1 MELVKT
7 KQLAEALGLSKKTL
21 LEKARNGGWAYVQK
35 GNSLCF
41 VENRLPT
48 DVRFALAAYKS
59 GSVVPVQKRD
69 VVAKTPKG
77 GRHYT
82 GDAFLNASDKAQTVT
97 QWRAALIYEYKQC
110 GMTVATFCDAYNNC
124 GAFPILKEKLGEVSQ
139 ATFYRWLKNW
149 NENGAS
155 RVVPKYGMSRGGA
168 GESLSDE
175 ERDLLRLFW
184 LKDTQPSAMHA
195 WRLMKEN
202 LPYSRCTYQTAQR
215 YLASIPKGTA
225 GFYRGGEGRF
235 ENSFLPYM
243 EQDITRYRSLQVVVS
258 DHHCLDC
265 VVSYNG
271 ELVRPWLTTFQDLRS
286 GKVLGFCPCLKPSSF
301 SIVVAYYMCCIK
313 YGIPEGLLFDNGKDY
328 HAKWLNGHSEDVKVE
343 TPEGIDAEKEVE
355 FKGLFQMIGSE
366 VHFTRTYNGKSKARQ
381 ERYFRIIGEYLAK
394 EMGTYVGSDSRSRP
408 EEAALLWRGIDGK
421 KQRTDIPLWE
431 DFVQNAESMIEY
443 INDRIP
449 CTSDYM
455 DGKTRSQVFAENLP
469 PEEQI
474 RRPSKEM
481 LQKALQKGEVRLVHR
496 NGITIEK
503 VNFWHPDVFEFI
515 GRKVRVYKNLLDP
528 NEITVATLDGELICV
543 AKANYFKETQN
554 LEEDIER
561 LQGARKSLT
570 EIAKLGSGEVNIAPE
585 FNTMVE
591 AARHAYANR
600 QLEGVNSFLED
611 QPKEVEARKFVLAPK
626 KSALKTPFEGV

>member
-1 MELVKT
+1 M
-7 KQLAEALGLSKKTL
+7 
-21 LEKARNGGWAYVQK
+21 
-35 GNSLCF
+35 
-41 VENRLPT
+41 
-48 DVRFALAAYKS
+48 
-59 GSVVPVQKRD
+59 
-69 VVAKTPKG
+69 
-77 GRHYT
+77 
-82 GDAFLNASDKAQTVT
+82 
-97 QWRAALIYEYKQC
+97 WRA
-110 GMTVATFCDAYNNC
+110 
-124 GAFPILKEKLGEVSQ
+124 
-139 ATFYRWLKNW
+139 
-149 NENGAS
+149 
-155 RVVPKYGMSRGGA
+155 
-168 GESLSDE
+168 
-175 ERDLLRLFW
+175 
-184 LKDTQPSAMHA
+184 
-195 WRLMKEN
+195 
-202 LPYSRCTYQTAQR
+202 
-215 YLASIPKGTA
+215 
-225 GFYRGGEGRF
+225 
-235 ENSFLPYM
+235 
-243 EQDITRYRSLQVVVS
+243 
-258 DHHCLDC
+258 
-265 VVSYNG
+265 
-271 ELVRPWLTTFQDLRS
+271 
-286 GKVLGFCPCLKPSSF
+286 
-301 SIVVAYYMCCIK
+301 
-313 YGIPEGLLFDNGKDY
+313 
-328 HAKWLNGHSEDVKVE
+328 
-343 TPEGIDAEKEVE
+343 
-355 FKGLFQMIGSE
+355 
-366 VHFTRTYNGKSKARQ
+366 
-381 ERYFRIIGEYLAK
+381 
-394 EMGTYVGSDSRSRP
+394 
-408 EEAALLWRGIDGK
+408 IDGK
-421 KQRTDIPLWE
+421 EQRTDIPLWE

-561 LQGARKSLT
+561 LEGARKSLT

-611 QPKEVEARKFVLAPK
+611 QPKELQARKFVLSPK